1 MKVLAFGEILWDI
14 IEDSAHIGGAPLN
27 FAAHSVK
34 SGAQGRIISCLGSD
48 DIGLEAKVIVAGLG
62 VGTDH
67 IGFDSVHPTG
77 TVQVFLSEGQP
88 DYLIVENVAYDFIT
102 QDLIPDSTAEYDI
115 FYFGTLVQRSET
127 TRQTLYKL
135 LDSSSFAFKFYDVNL
150 RKNCYSTE
158 TIKKSFEYANVI
170 KLNDEEVAEVS
181 KLVFNQ
187 DLEMIGFV
195 QACYNRYHPEIILIT
210 AGADGCYV
218 FWHDELHHIEG
229 EKVIVKD
236 AIGAGDA
243 FSATF
248 MYNYFHSRDAVLAA
262 SVANKIGGYVA
273 SQEGAIPDYPE
284 NLKKIL

>member
-14 IEDSAHIGGAPLN
+14 IEGSSHIGGAPLN

-34 SGAQGRIISCLGSD
+34 SGAKGSIISCLGSD
-48 DIGLEAKVIVAGLG
+48 DLGLEAKRIVAGLG

-67 IGFDSVHPTG
+67 IGIDSDHPTG
-77 TVQVFLSEGQP
+77 TVEVFLSEGQP

-102 QDLIPDSTAEYDI
+102 KDLIPDSAAEFDI
-115 FYFGTLVQRSET
+115 FYFGTVVQRSET
-127 TRQTLYKL
+127 TQQTLYKL
-135 LDSSSFAFKFYDVNL
+135 LDTRSCALRFYDVNL
-150 RKNCYSTE
+150 RKSCYSAE

-187 DLEMIGFV
+187 ELEMNDFV
-195 QACYNRYHPEIILIT
+195 RNCHKRYQPEIVLIT
-210 AGADGCYV
+210 AGEDGCYV

-243 FSATF
+243 FSAAF
-248 MYNYFHSRDAVLAA
+248 MYNYFHSHDAVLAA
-262 SVANKIGGYVA
+262 SVANKIGAYVA

-284 NLKKIL
+284 DFKKIL